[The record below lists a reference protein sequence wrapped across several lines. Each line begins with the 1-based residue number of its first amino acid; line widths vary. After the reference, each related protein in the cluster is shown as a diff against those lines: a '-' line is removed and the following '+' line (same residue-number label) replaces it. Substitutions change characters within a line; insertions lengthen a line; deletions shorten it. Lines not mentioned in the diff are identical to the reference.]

1 MAEADGWLQSLPREI
16 RQQIEAVSSQ
26 VPSSLPVFHNLYQ
39 YMYNETEEKKRKLN
53 TERDN
58 KELLTSQSE
67 VQEQQ
72 DTSAGIAEETII
84 FELPQISFQSPLRKK
99 MNFVLHLQVKEGDQ
113 PEPIMLIANPV
124 TYVPEISIQD
134 LSKLVKLCVLLPI
147 LGNSTTTK
155 KKNIGSLCFWTNE
168 ATNNELSKADP
179 IICQI
184 NFDVVKKLL
193 IKAGKIPA
201 EAETQLNEVDNSSD
215 TGEGIKAINEA
226 IIDFLKRQFYLCS
239 INLVNYLPSSNPN
252 RNRLTLNTDSGVAVA
267 PGPEAANN
275 LVLIEAYKGA
285 KEGALLFLSANEVN
299 PSYIIF
305 GFKKPIMLFETSNI
319 KHVSYSNIT
328 SGTFSILITIVSDKK
343 ESKAETI
350 EFGMISHQYF
360 QIIDDF
366 VKEQGLSDNSFS
378 ENLREKGP
386 DENAPPVNADLAT
399 ENAAAGPH
407 VADSDNEEED
417 GTFQLGEQEE
427 EAPEEYDSNAENNS
441 DDEQDNEQEKQDK
454 EQENADAKNDD
465 QDSTATPSTATM
477 EQTNE

>member
-1 MAEADGWLQSLPREI
+1 MAEENGWLQSLPQEI
-16 RQQIEAVSSQ
+16 KQQIEAVSSQ
-26 VPSSLPVFHNLYQ
+26 LPSSLQVFHNLYQ
-39 YMYNETEEKKRKLN
+39 YLYNEREEKKRKLN
-53 TERDN
+53 TEQDN
-58 KELLTSQSE
+58 KEALASQSDI
-67 VQEQQ
+67 QEQQ
-72 DTSAGIAEETII
+72 DSAAGIPEETII

-113 PEPIMLIANPV
+113 PEPEMLIANPI

-168 ATNNELSKADP
+168 ATSNEISKVDP

-184 NFDVVKKLL
+184 NFDVIKKLL

-226 IIDFLKRQFYLCS
+226 IIDFLRRQFYLCG

-252 RNRLTLNTDSGVAVA
+252 RNRLTLNTDSGVAVS

-305 GFKKPIMLFETSNI
+305 GFKKPILLFETSNI
-319 KHVSYSNIT
+319 KHISYSNIT

-343 ESKAETI
+343 ESKTETM

-366 VKEQGLSDNSFS
+366 VKTQGLSDNSFS

-386 DENAPPVNADLAT
+386 DENADPVNAASAT
-399 ENAAAGPH
+399 ENAAAGTH
-407 VADSDNEEED
+407 TADSDNEEED
-417 GTFQLGEQEE
+417 GTFQLGEEEE
-427 EAPEEYDSNAENNS
+427 EAPEEFDSNTENDS
-441 DDEQDNEQEKQDK
+441 GAEQDNEQDNVDEKNGD
-454 EQENADAKNDD
+454 QESTSTQK
-465 QDSTATPSTATM
+465 TATIEEP
-477 EQTNE
+477 NE